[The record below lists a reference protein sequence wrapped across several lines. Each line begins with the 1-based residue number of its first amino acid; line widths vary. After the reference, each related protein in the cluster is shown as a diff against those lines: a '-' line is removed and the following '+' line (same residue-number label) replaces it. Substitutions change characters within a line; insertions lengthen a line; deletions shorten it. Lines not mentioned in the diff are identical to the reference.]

1 MRHTNDVSIADT
13 VRMTKDSGLR
23 IRVERD
29 LREQFLQVCRAQDRP
44 AAQFIRE
51 FMRNYIDRH
60 AVPTSSSAVNDP
72 LE

>member
-44 AAQFIRE
+44 AAQV
-51 FMRNYIDRH
+51 MRNYIDRH
-60 AVPTSSSAVNDP
+60 AVPTSSSAANDP